1 MQNKKDMYQHCY
13 IAEDIIPEITSRNFN
28 LRSFA
33 ERTAMNTPIQGSAA
47 DIIKKA
53 MIDMADRL
61 SSEGLRTRLLLQVH
75 DELIFEAPQEEIEK
89 LKEIVPDVMENCIE
103 LKVPL
108 KVDYS
113 YGPTWFDCKIEIDM
127 AGKER
132 HIMWRS
138 RHGLRSRAA
147 RCRSRT
153 NLGVHCIWTDS

>member
-1 MQNKKDMYQHCY
+1 MDEIVKDAKQKGFVSTLLQRRRYL
-13 IAEDIIPEITSRNFN
+13 PEITSRNFN

-75 DELIFEAPQEEIEK
+75 DELIFEAPPEEIEK

-108 KVDYS
+108 KVDYA
-113 YGPTWFDCKIEIDM
+113 YGPTWFDAK
-127 AGKER
+127 
-132 HIMWRS
+132 
-138 RHGLRSRAA
+138 
-147 RCRSRT
+147 
-153 NLGVHCIWTDS
+153 